1 MLATLS
7 LLFVVIVAYL
17 FAHFVVDRLEN
28 KFFFSS
34 GGEYL
39 LLGILVGP
47 ASPWFTA
54 LSGDVLAQ
62 LAPLMSLAIGW
73 MGLFYGTRIQFP
85 TIAGSRFTS
94 GRVAII
100 EAAVTAGVVAG
111 VSSVAFHF
119 LPFSWEGPKQWAF
132 ALATLSVAATV
143 ASPYTVKL
151 VKRKLNA
158 EGETTNL
165 LEKSFHINELLAIVG
180 FGAILCIF
188 HTPHPVFEGRP
199 TWIEWFVI
207 TIALGAILGVLFGMF
222 LGDEHNEDKQFLA
235 LVGIVVF
242 ASGLAYSL
250 ELSPLLVNL
259 VLGVV
264 LVRVADAQL
273 VNEIDQ
279 ALERSS
285 RPMYIVMLIFAG
297 AMTTV
302 TGWLPW
308 ALAGIFVA
316 ARSIGKLTGGAVASI
331 GLPCTRFDQGRGM
344 LGHGDV
350 AVAMALNILLVYP
363 GELGKMLSAAILA
376 SVFLNEF
383 WSSRLL
389 KGLLIDTGDI
399 RHESDLPSSNARKG
413 VEDQPTP
420 FIEQGA

>member
-7 LLFVVIVAYL
+7 LLLVVSAAYL
-17 FAHFVVDRLEN
+17 LAHFVVDRLEN

-47 ASPWFTA
+47 AFPWFTA

-73 MGLFYGTRIQFP
+73 MGLLYGTRIQFP
-85 TIAGSRFTS
+85 TIAGSRFTA
-94 GRVAII
+94 GRIALI
-100 EAAVTAGVVAG
+100 EAVITGAIVAG
-111 VSSVAFHF
+111 IASIAFHF
-119 LPFSWEGPKQWAF
+119 LPFSWEGSTQWAF
-132 ALATLSVAATV
+132 ALATLSVASIV

-158 EGETTNL
+158 KGETTNL
-165 LEKSFHINELLAIVG
+165 LEKAFHINELVAIVA
-180 FGAILCIF
+180 FGAILCLF
-188 HTPHPVFEGRP
+188 HTPNPTFDGRP

-207 TIALGAILGVLFGMF
+207 TIALGAFLGVLFGMF
-222 LGDEHNEDKQFLA
+222 LGDEHDEDKQFLA

-264 LVRVADAQL
+264 LVRVADPQL
-273 VNEIDQ
+273 VQEIDQ

-302 TGWLPW
+302 AGWLPW
-308 ALAGIFVA
+308 ALAGIFVI
-316 ARSIGKLTGGAVASI
+316 ARTIGKLTGGAIASI
-331 GLPCTRFDQGRGM
+331 VLPCTRLDQGRGM

-399 RHESDLPSSNARKG
+399 RHDSEITSSVNS
-413 VEDQPTP
+413 EPQPPP
-420 FIEQGA
+420 FTELGA

>member
-7 LLFVVIVAYL
+7 LLFVVTAAYL
-17 FAHFVVDRLEN
+17 LAHFVVDRLEN

-73 MGLFYGTRIQFP
+73 MGLLYGTRIQFP
-85 TIAGSRFTS
+85 TIAGSRFTA
-94 GRVAII
+94 GRIALI
-100 EAAVTAGVVAG
+100 EAIVSGGIVAAIA
-111 VSSVAFHF
+111 SVAFHF

-132 ALATLSVAATV
+132 AIATLSVAAIV

-151 VKRKLNA
+151 VRRKLNA
-158 EGETTNL
+158 KGETTNL
-165 LEKSFHINELLAIVG
+165 FEKVFHINELVAIVA
-180 FGAILCIF
+180 FGAILCLF
-188 HTPHPVFEGRP
+188 HTPNPAFDGRP

-207 TIALGAILGVLFGMF
+207 TIALGALLGVLFGMF

-264 LVRVADAQL
+264 LVRVADPQL
-273 VNEIDQ
+273 VKEIDLS
-279 ALERSS
+279 LERSS

-308 ALAGIFVA
+308 ALAGIFVL
-316 ARSIGKLTGGAVASI
+316 ARTIGKLTGGAVASL
-331 GLPCTRFDQGRGM
+331 GLPCARMDQGRGM

-363 GELGKMLSAAILA
+363 GDLGKMLSAAILT
-376 SVFLNEF
+376 SVVVNEV
-383 WSSRLL
+383 WSARLL

-399 RHESDLPSSNARKG
+399 RHDSKLSSTKREGEIK
-413 VEDQPTP
+413 PPP
-420 FIEQGA
+420 FRETGA